1 MLSESIPQS
10 LGNIRGLRILNLS
23 DNNLSGLMPKT
34 LEDLN
39 SLQYF
44 NLCYNKLE
52 REIPNGGCFVNFTPQ
67 SLDRNSAPTR
77 KQDKTESP
85 ASDTL
90 IGSQWRGVSYIELVR
105 GTGAFSEASL
115 LGRGSFGSAYKGIL
129 SYGLIIAAK
138 VFNLQLEKAV
148 KSIGTY
154 SSEL

>member
-1 MLSESIPQS
+1 MFIK
-10 LGNIRGLRILNLS
+10 R
-23 DNNLSGLMPKT
+23 
-34 LEDLN
+34 
-39 SLQYF
+39 
-44 NLCYNKLE
+44 
-52 REIPNGGCFVNFTPQ
+52 
-67 SLDRNSAPTR
+67 R

-115 LGRGSFGSAYKGIL
+115 LRRGSFGSAYKGIL

-148 KSIGTY
+148 KSIGT
-154 SSEL
+154 

>member
-77 KQDKTESP
+77 FQVPPCMEND
-85 ASDTL
+85 
-90 IGSQWRGVSYIELVR
+90 Q
-105 GTGAFSEASL
+105 GT
-115 LGRGSFGSAYKGIL
+115 
-129 SYGLIIAAK
+129 
-138 VFNLQLEKAV
+138 
-148 KSIGTY
+148 
-154 SSEL
+154 